1 MRAKGRGYKS
11 DIVMASWFP
20 MKVIRRLQNARFDDM
35 MVEYRPSFSGLD
47 MASWN
52 DAPELDVSRRY
63 SQQEQFFLETCMTM
77 LY

>member
-1 MRAKGRGYKS
+1 
-11 DIVMASWFP
+11 MASWFP

-52 DAPELDVSRRY
+52 DAPWS
-63 SQQEQFFLETCMTM
+63 
-77 LY
+77 